1 MVRHLPV
8 AGSIGGTTQAP
19 PFFSMVSLPLPGFS
33 LFAHVVGRMQAS
45 RQAVEESVTKERDKA
60 QP

>member
-1 MVRHLPV
+1 M
-8 AGSIGGTTQAP
+8 QAP
-19 PFFSMVSLPLPGFS
+19 PFFSMVSLPLPGFLLS
-33 LFAHVVGRMQAS
+33 AHVVGRMQAS